1 MEINIIQNITKVM
14 DEARNEVSSITSEYY
29 LITPADGKVL
39 KNIKTGEISSGP
51 IYIPTLKTK
60 YIYEEVDQVD
70 TSK

>member
-29 LITPADGKVL
+29 MLIPTGGKVL
-39 KNIKTGEISSGP
+39 KNIQTGKISIGP

-60 YIYEEVDQVD
+60 HLYEEVEL
-70 TSK
+70 